1 MLRSLELLQLRRD
14 RVVKSSNIVER
25 NQCLIIDMPDLL
37 NRFLTLLRV
46 ANYGPNLA
54 DLARHNIN
62 SQDSPGNAGLFQFIS
77 TSRNTAGLS
86 EWDHLLSLD
95 SIVKKAEAAGELRNP
110 NRNANKDSAS
120 PSISGRNSTT
130 SEDVSPLRS
139 FGVPDG
145 ENRHISSD
153 LSLDETMAELLAAFA
168 PGEDVDGQRPMD
180 LSALLNVVQIAQS
193 LGLTAVAPDGEPIP
207 LPDGDPYSSNSYNT
221 ANSRGANRTG
231 PGPAGYRRGAS
242 CAASPPP
249 PSPTAAKKELQFHA
263 MFLNPHHVELLFV
276 LCTLL
281 SGRRKINVQHKL
293 ASLGLAD
300 ILLDMYGRMSWE
312 SKPFHGHNPMEHIHG
327 PGCDCNPESALRV
340 QYLRLVHNS
349 YDRDF
354 QENTNKMMLLS
365 AAEKEVLRRC
375 RSPEE
380 VTSQGFFISSSDRGI
395 FTRIVNT
402 LLKEPVESVYRFW
415 LSSCLESFL
424 RGSGPDEQVFIAIS
438 GILSY
443 TVTHIVDMGIRPSAS
458 ANLQTAFDLLG
469 ELVKGNQHT
478 IEMVDSALGD
488 TNFTR
493 FMDAVMS
500 NLVDSNVFVRSLYLS
515 IDAFSDSDPHEQHQQ
530 PATTR
535 ERDSSRSGAGG
546 YLSHSWVQYAP
557 QPVSQYAIELVR
569 NRGSSSNTC
578 TERKSKAP
586 SSSSSCVC
594 TAGKSGRTTQ
604 QSSSFDGDASSSSS
618 PTPSSSSR
626 LTHSVRGALQNIRE
640 AASHFLTFTS
650 PPAPSYPNTVSQY
663 GGGESAAMR
672 CELQRGQSEFVRSN
686 SQQSLHACLQ
696 TRVDPEGDV
705 EVDYEEF
712 FTPPEAPHFPRHSN
726 GNSSSKA
733 ESSKKISNSH
743 SSSRGSL
750 KKSAHTL
757 PQDITSADLGP
768 NAELTHL
775 PVSFRSVASSTAAS
789 SCWDDDFS
797 NNSRPSVD
805 GSVPDSRA
813 RGQET
818 DTKTK
823 RLPDS
828 LQRFHFF
835 LVQQREYILF
845 RLMITVTM
853 YTINHENICCLNTAL
868 LILLLADK
876 R

>member
-14 RVVKSSNIVER
+14 RVAKSSNIVER

-62 SQDSPGNAGLFQFIS
+62 AQDSPGNADLFQFIS
-77 TSRNTAGLS
+77 TSRNNTEMS

-95 SIVKKAEAAGELRNP
+95 TIVKSAEASGELSNP
-110 NRNANKDSAS
+110 NRNSNTDGAV
-120 PSISGRNSTT
+120 SITSGRNTGNADSRN
-130 SEDVSPLRS
+130 SLRS
-139 FGVPDG
+139 NGSRANDSRYMAPD
-145 ENRHISSD
+145 I
-153 LSLDETMAELLAAFA
+153 SLDETMAELLAAFA
-168 PGEDVDGQRPMD
+168 PGAETDGQRPMD
-180 LSALLNVVQIAQS
+180 LSALMNVVQIAQS
-193 LGLTAVAPDGEPIP
+193 LGLTAISPDGAPIS
-207 LPDGDPYSSNSYNT
+207 LPDNESYTSMGFGSFNSW
-221 ANSRGANRTG
+221 GAG
-231 PGPAGYRRGAS
+231 GGGYRRGTPCPS
-242 CAASPPP
+242 TPPQP
-249 PSPTAAKKELQFHA
+249 PSATAAKKELQFHA

-281 SGRRKINVQHKL
+281 SGRRKINVQQKL
-293 ASLGLAD
+293 ASLGIAD

-354 QENTNKMMLLS
+354 LGNNNKMLLLS
-365 AAEKEVLRRC
+365 SAEKDLLRRC
-375 RSPEE
+375 KSPNE
-380 VTSQGFFISSSDRGI
+380 VSKEGFFIGSSDRGI
-395 FTRIVNT
+395 FTRIVHT

-469 ELVKGNQHT
+469 ELVKGNHHT
-478 IEMVDSALGD
+478 IEMVDSALGE
-488 TNFTR
+488 TNFVR

-515 IDAFSDSDPHEQHQQ
+515 IDAFSDSETEQYQQ
-530 PATTR
+530 PSTRR
-535 ERDSSRSGAGG
+535 ERDSPSAVGGSGSGVGTGG

-557 QPVSQYAIELVR
+557 QPLCQRAIDMVKAINNTEARSSSGTKPQPHGLPLPAVSSSRRRDRSRGNVEE
-569 NRGSSSNTC
+569 RGSATQS
-578 TERKSKAP
+578 AP
-586 SSSSSCVC
+586 SSSSS
-594 TAGKSGRTTQ
+594 
-604 QSSSFDGDASSSSS
+604 
-618 PTPSSSSR
+618 SR
-626 LTHSVRGALQNIRE
+626 ISHSVRGALQNIRE
-640 AASHFLTFTS
+640 VASHFLTFSGPAATHPCTDT
-650 PPAPSYPNTVSQY
+650 PPEWTGNV
-663 GGGESAAMR
+663 
-672 CELQRGQSEFVRSN
+672 QSEFVRSN
-686 SQQSLHACLQ
+686 SQQSLQVSLLKE
-696 TRVDPEGDV
+696 RRDLEGDT
-705 EVDYEEF
+705 EIDYEEF
-712 FTPPEAPHFPRHSN
+712 FTPPEAPHYPRGRVES
-726 GNSSSKA
+726 GLGAGAVVGAGLGAGAGTEITRPLTMQRSVESKVATSSQRSSDGLSLPFTSFKSVGSGVVQVQSEKVHPLEQADHVELKGEA
-733 ESSKKISNSH
+733 ESEDNSADQDRH
-743 SSSRGSL
+743 RPEENVP
-750 KKSAHTL
+750 L
-757 PQDITSADLGP
+757 PQ
-768 NAELTHL
+768 
-775 PVSFRSVASSTAAS
+775 
-789 SCWDDDFS
+789 
-797 NNSRPSVD
+797 
-805 GSVPDSRA
+805 
-813 RGQET
+813 
-818 DTKTK
+818 
-823 RLPDS
+823 S
-828 LQRFHFF
+828 LQRFHCF